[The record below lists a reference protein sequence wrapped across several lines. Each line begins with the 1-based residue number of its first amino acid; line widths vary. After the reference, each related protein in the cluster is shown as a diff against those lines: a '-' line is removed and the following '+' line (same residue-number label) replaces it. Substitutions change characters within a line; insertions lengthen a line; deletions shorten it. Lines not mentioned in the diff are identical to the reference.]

1 MQKSADFIK
10 ENTSG
15 TSNITVNNVSPD
27 DSGNIVLTTDQIIST
42 YSGNSVSITQQLQY
56 FEENIW
62 SNVEQELRNYI
73 KTINNNTPDENGDVQ
88 LSYITVVNGVSPVDE
103 MGEITITSDNIFY
116 GDTDTT
122 LTEKIEEIVN
132 ENHVKTVSGMYA
144 DQNGDV
150 PGIVVTVNN
159 ICADDRWGNL
169 WLYSTNIPHH
179 SSQQSVGDILDDL
192 ILRIGNIQSILDAI
206 NGEVK

>member
-1 MQKSADFIK
+1 M
-10 ENTSG
+10 
-15 TSNITVNNVSPD
+15 
-27 DSGNIVLTTDQIIST
+27 
-42 YSGNSVSITQQLQY
+42 QY

-144 DQNGDV
+144 D
-150 PGIVVTVNN
+150 
-159 ICADDRWGNL
+159 
-169 WLYSTNIPHH
+169 
-179 SSQQSVGDILDDL
+179 
-192 ILRIGNIQSILDAI
+192 
-206 NGEVK
+206 